1 MTRRCDSDP
10 PRGGHRVAALVEGVR
25 LAVPLALL
33 CMLPGCAGELGV
45 LTALALVFGMAMGA
59 WLVGR
64 GRQRRLYLETAGMRR
79 AISQGG
85 HRKVE
90 RRLRRELAL
99 AAGGQSGHRERLW
112 FVRAQ
117 LAELL
122 LAEWRL
128 DEVREIYESQD
139 PGPSPHLQA
148 LAAFGRHELEV
159 LALPVDEARLVAI
172 RGAREACLEAVPEP
186 IQPVVE
192 RAWGA
197 LEGVAL
203 FRIGRPHEAI
213 RLLEEGLDSV
223 SYNPARIVYIFH
235 LAQAY
240 ELVGSHERAMH
251 RYQEATLAFPGTRL
265 ASEASARKDALLH
278 QISGFRG
285 MLPETPA
292 PSVLPVR

>member
-1 MTRRCDSDP
+1 MRRRYDSDP
-10 PRGGHRVAALVEGVR
+10 PRGGRRGAEAVEPVRAALS
-25 LAVPLALL
+25 LALL
-33 CMLPGCAGELGV
+33 CLLPGCAGELGA
-45 LTALALVFGMAMGA
+45 LAALALGMAIGA

-64 GRQRRLYLETAGMRR
+64 ERRHRLYLETAGMRR

-99 AAGGQSGHRERLW
+99 AAAGQSVHRERLW

-128 DEVREIYESQD
+128 DEARQVYESQD

-159 LALPVDEARLVAI
+159 LSRPVDEARLKAI
-172 RGAREACLEAVPEP
+172 RRDRDACLGVVPEP
-186 IQPVVE
+186 IQRVVE
-192 RAWGA
+192 LAWGA

-203 FRIGRPHEAI
+203 LRIGRPREAI
-213 RLLEEGLDSV
+213 RYLEEGLDSV
-223 SYNPARIVYIFH
+223 SYNPAHIIYIFH

-240 ELVGSHERAMH
+240 ERVGLHERAMH
-251 RYQEATLAFPGTRL
+251 RYQEATLVFPGTRL
-265 ASEASARKDALLH
+265 ATEASARMGALCR
-278 QISGFRG
+278 QVSGYRG

-292 PSVLPVR
+292 PSVQPVR